1 MDKHTIIQRIHR
13 FISDAAADD
22 FDALARAVCH
32 WQYANLPALAAY
44 WDNLGW
50 SPDSIGTYAD
60 IPAVGLGVFKKFE
73 FFAGGDVVKTFRTS
87 GTSGKGR
94 GASIFDAAD
103 LELMNASIL
112 ANAAQHFFPDGQKT
126 RFFMLVPSPVMAPD
140 VIMAYG
146 MDHISRTWASAEPFC
161 ALGPGRLLLEEG
173 VQILRQWADEG
184 EPVTIIGGSFG
195 IVNFVEGLGKGNAVA
210 LPAGSRILDAG
221 GFKGRSRELTRE
233 GFVRMCSNFF
243 AIPEDM
249 CINLYGLTELASQ
262 FYSRGMEPKAPA
274 HWTRVRVCNPLTLEE
289 TPPGQQGVPVLYDLA
304 NVAKPMAILTDD
316 LAQAYDNGRFEI
328 IGRASG
334 SAPRGC
340 SLNLEDVR

>member
-1 MDKHTIIQRIHR
+1 MDKHSIIQRIRR
-13 FISDAAADD
+13 FIADETTDD
-22 FDALARAVCH
+22 FDALARAICR
-32 WQYANLPALAAY
+32 WQYANLPTLAAF
-44 WDNLGW
+44 WDSLGW
-50 SPDSIGTYAD
+50 SPDSIDTYAD

-126 RFFMLVPSPVMAPD
+126 RFFMLVPPPAMAPD

-146 MDHISRTWASAEPFC
+146 MDHISRTWALAEPFC
-161 ALGPGRLLLEEG
+161 AVGPGRLLLDEG
-173 VQILRQWADEG
+173 IQRLRQWADENV
-184 EPVTIIGGSFG
+184 PVTIIGGSFG
-195 IVNFVEGLGKGNAVA
+195 IVNFVEGLGKDNAVA

-221 GFKGRSRELTRE
+221 GFKGRSRELTRGE
-233 GFVRMCSNFF
+233 FVRICADFF
-243 AIPEDM
+243 AIPKDM

-262 FYSRGMEPKAPA
+262 FYSRGLQPKTPA

-289 TPPGQQGVPVLYDLA
+289 TSPGGQGVPVLYDLA
-304 NVAKPMAILTDD
+304 NVARPMAILTDD
-316 LAQAYDNGRFEI
+316 LAQACDDFCFEI